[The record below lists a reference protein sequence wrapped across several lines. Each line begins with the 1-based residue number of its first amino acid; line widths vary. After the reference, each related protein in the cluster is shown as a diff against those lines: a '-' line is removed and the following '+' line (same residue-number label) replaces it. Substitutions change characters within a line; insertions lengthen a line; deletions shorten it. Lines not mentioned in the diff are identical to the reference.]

1 MSIKVRSKVV
11 ILGFCW
17 LVGAGVQARA
27 GVNQDLAAMLR
38 PDTEG
43 LSKTEMQDV
52 ASRLRQM
59 AKDPSA
65 NPQLAEQAVFRA
77 RMLEIQL
84 GAAGDNQYVALW
96 NEAGTSSQRAFL
108 RGEIVFSLET
118 QLRRGAGTPEDELK
132 GKAAQMRTILLSVM
146 EGGESTSGL
155 DTWGLISLLSD
166 VDPRGTLDLLDRLDE
181 KNILWRPSN
190 LAMVHRWF
198 YLKQRFG
205 EARYE
210 HVAKIMRTFPVQAH
224 LFVGLFDL
232 VLISSRP
239 TSAQL
244 EELLGAWEADT
255 RKIAEGFKDA
265 KLQQVLLDAHEC
277 ASEGIRA
284 TILDS
289 GKPSIKALAD
299 RQFFGKIPGYVSTL
313 IQSLPPGFAPSDNP
327 FVLQGENQVFAI
339 AWLCV
344 IDQSLIQHADVLR
357 EECSALGKAKTTT
370 DPGQKAAAEQHRET
384 LRSVA
389 PSLIQG
395 LGVVHE
401 YLTKQGSV
409 SSSSAAQSTH
419 KLIDEITNCT

>member
-27 GVNQDLAAMLR
+27 GVNQDLSTMLR

-155 DTWGLISLLSD
+155 DTWSLISLLSD

-205 EARYE
+205 EAKYE
-210 HVAKIMRTFPVQAH
+210 HVAKVMRTFPVQAH

-244 EELLGAWEADT
+244 EELLG
-255 RKIAEGFKDA
+255 
-265 KLQQVLLDAHEC
+265 
-277 ASEGIRA
+277 
-284 TILDS
+284 
-289 GKPSIKALAD
+289 
-299 RQFFGKIPGYVSTL
+299 
-313 IQSLPPGFAPSDNP
+313 
-327 FVLQGENQVFAI
+327 
-339 AWLCV
+339 
-344 IDQSLIQHADVLR
+344 
-357 EECSALGKAKTTT
+357 
-370 DPGQKAAAEQHRET
+370 
-384 LRSVA
+384 
-389 PSLIQG
+389 
-395 LGVVHE
+395 
-401 YLTKQGSV
+401 
-409 SSSSAAQSTH
+409 
-419 KLIDEITNCT
+419 